1 MNTSDGLNKVKGD
14 LVVGLVYELRIDGE
28 LIDSCEQDDPLL
40 YIQGHG
46 HIVPGLERE
55 VEGMAIGESKNVLV
69 KAEDG
74 YGEYEEDAFIEVPR
88 SEFPEDVPLELDME
102 LAVEDDEGNEISAF
116 IEEITLDKITL
127 NFNHP
132 LAGDDLDFTVK
143 VVSLRYATEEE
154 LEHDHV
160 HLDDHD
166 HS

>member
-46 HIVPGLERE
+46 NIVPGLERE

-69 KAEDG
+69 KAADG

-160 HLDDHD
+160 HLADHD

>member
-1 MNTSDGLNKVKGD
+1 
-14 LVVGLVYELRIDGE
+14 
-28 LIDSCEQDDPLL
+28 
-40 YIQGHG
+40 
-46 HIVPGLERE
+46 
-55 VEGMAIGESKNVLV
+55 MAIGESKNVLV
-69 KAEDG
+69 KAADG